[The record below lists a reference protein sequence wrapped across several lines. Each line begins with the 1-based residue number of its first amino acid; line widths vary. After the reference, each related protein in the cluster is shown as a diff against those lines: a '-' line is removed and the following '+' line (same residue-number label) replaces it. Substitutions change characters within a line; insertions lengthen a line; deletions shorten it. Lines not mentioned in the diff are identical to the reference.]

1 MRLTEILQPLPMPMP
16 PISWF
21 VAVGIAAELVAVAM
35 YMPMDMEVD
44 MPDMSMASGEIRWLQ
59 LGDIKRSDEVE
70 CSHEKVSLSASTTEF
85 VY

>member
-1 MRLTEILQPLPMPMP
+1 MPMP

-70 CSHEKVSLSASTTEF
+70 CSREKVSLSASTTEF

>member
-16 PISWF
+16 PISCF
-21 VAVGIAAELVAVAM
+21 VAVGIAPELVAVA
-35 YMPMDMEVD
+35 
-44 MPDMSMASGEIRWLQ
+44 MSMASGEIRWLQ

-70 CSHEKVSLSASTTEF
+70 CSREKVSLSASTTEF